1 MCSHAQSLR
10 IKIAFLSEQIWIS
23 AVGGLPTGVSQSNGR
38 GRASNRRIAVEWA
51 GGEIRRLLADS
62 IVISLCPL
70 LS

>member
-38 GRASNRRIAVEWA
+38 VAKSAVFW
-51 GGEIRRLLADS
+51 RTQL
-62 IVISLCPL
+62 
-70 LS
+70 